1 MAGFVPSPF
10 NGRSARSG
18 WFDYHEAMSWLDLT
32 YQMTGKGFEWEY
44 NPRTKLLVLNPD
56 PITYF
61 HLTPEMVYDG
71 DEGCWIICECF
82 CLDPEEH
89 QYGEVWV
96 KKMTLAKAKTLLGNL
111 RNTYSGINL
120 PGGAQ
125 LNGDNLLQ
133 QGNSEQEALRADL
146 LKRFPTFGVWYG

>member
-1 MAGFVPSPF
+1 
-10 NGRSARSG
+10 
-18 WFDYHEAMSWLDLT
+18 MSWLDLT

-61 HLTPEMVYDG
+61 HLTPEMIYDG
-71 DEGCWIICECF
+71 DEGCWIVCECF